1 VVRDLR
7 AHALA
12 LRLARRSFVVVVPR
26 RAQGRRERAECRQR
40 GEQRCVSLVHGS
52 PTIAAQGG
60 AGPYAARRICARESA
75 GVARGRSASGMRVPM
90 TDTNRRRLRIGVLGA
105 GQIAQAAHLEAC
117 RKAANAELHALC
129 DAAADLL
136 EPVAAAHRPR
146 VTYTDYDRM
155 LADPDVD
162 AVVVAVADRFHVPMA
177 RRALNAGKHVLVEK
191 PMGVDVA
198 ECEALAA
205 AVAESGLVLQVG
217 TMRRFDPNVAYA
229 RDFIAEQI
237 GEVLAMRAWYCDSAY
252 RYEMTDA
259 LQPVIL
265 ASGASARPRG
275 DPKADRRR
283 YYLLG
288 HASHLVDTARFLCGD
303 IVSVRAQL
311 AEKYEAFSWFV
322 STEFAGG
329 SIGHLDLTIAV
340 RMDWFEGFHVYGEHG
355 SVVARA
361 FQPWYLR
368 AAEVEC
374 FADRDR
380 TYHRPLGADGHVFR
394 RQIEGFAA
402 TILDGAPQTGAGA
415 EDGVAVA
422 RVLAAIE
429 RSLSTGDTVEV
440 AGLAGAGG

>member
-1 VVRDLR
+1 VAPRVLR
-7 AHALA
+7 
-12 LRLARRSFVVVVPR
+12 V
-26 RAQGRRERAECRQR
+26 
-40 GEQRCVSLVHGS
+40 
-52 PTIAAQGG
+52 
-60 AGPYAARRICARESA
+60 
-75 GVARGRSASGMRVPM
+75 
-90 TDTNRRRLRIGVLGA
+90 GVLGA

-117 RKAANAELHALC
+117 RKAANAELYAQC
-129 DAAADLL
+129 DAAEDLL
-136 EPVAAAHRPR
+136 ASVAATHRPR

-155 LADPDVD
+155 LADPEVD
-162 AVVVAVADRFHVPMA
+162 AVIVAVADQFHVAMA
-177 RRALNAGKHVLVEK
+177 RRALDAGKHVLVEK
-191 PMGVDVA
+191 PMGVGVA

-217 TMRRFDPNVAYA
+217 TMRRFDANVAHA
-229 RDFIAEQI
+229 HDFIAGEI

-259 LQPVIL
+259 LQPPIL
-265 ASGASARPRG
+265 TSATAVRPEG
-275 DPKADRRR
+275 DPKADRHR

-311 AEKYEAFSWFV
+311 AEKYGALSWFV
-322 STEFAGG
+322 STEFADGA
-329 SIGHLDLTIAV
+329 IGHLDLTMAV

-374 FADRDR
+374 FSDRDR
-380 TYHRPLGADGHVFR
+380 SYHRPLGADGHVFR
-394 RQIEGFAA
+394 RQVEGFAA
-402 TILDGAPQTGAGA
+402 TILDGAPQAGATA
-415 EDGVAVA
+415 EDGLAVA

-429 RSLSTGDTVEV
+429 RSVRTGETVALTDPAK
-440 AGLAGAGG
+440 AGR

>member
-1 VVRDLR
+1 
-7 AHALA
+7 
-12 LRLARRSFVVVVPR
+12 
-26 RAQGRRERAECRQR
+26 
-40 GEQRCVSLVHGS
+40 
-52 PTIAAQGG
+52 
-60 AGPYAARRICARESA
+60 
-75 GVARGRSASGMRVPM
+75 MRVAM

-129 DAAADLL
+129 DAAEDLI

-146 VTYTDYDRM
+146 ATYTDYDRM

-162 AVVVAVADRFHVPMA
+162 AVVVAVADQFHVPMA
-177 RRALNAGKHVLVEK
+177 LKALGAGKHVLVEK

-198 ECEALAA
+198 ECEALAS
-205 AVAESGLVLQVG
+205 AVAESGLVLQIG

-229 RDFIAEQI
+229 RNFIAEQI

-252 RYEMTDA
+252 RYEMTDS

-265 ASGASARPRG
+265 ASGAPVRPGG

-283 YYLLG
+283 YHLLG

-303 IVSVRAQL
+303 IVNVRARL
-311 AEKYEAFSWFV
+311 AEKYGAFSWFV
-322 STEFAGG
+322 STEFADG
-329 SIGHLDLTIAV
+329 SIGHLDLTMAV

-374 FADRDR
+374 FSDRDR
-380 TYHRPLGADGHVFR
+380 AYHRPLGADGHVFR

-402 TILDGAPQTGAGA
+402 TILDGAPQAGAGA

-440 AGLAGAGG
+440 ADLAGAGG